1 MEFHVSKMTDYYP
14 ICSFLQDKKLN
25 NIAFVLF
32 FAIFEEKRKEIMK
45 NEKQFQM
52 IIFEVDNQNIDRLIS
67 AVNRERNGFLLC
79 RHGSIILVMDDNE
92 YIVSKGDLYIYP
104 AFVQTRVKKNSED
117 FQGVTGFAD
126 FDLTLSS
133 LDSVSDTPGHIY
145 IRFHPQISLDTE
157 QSHRIEEMFY
167 LIYKRKD
174 YMQTEMDTKVVLAL
188 QQALCYEIVGMF
200 MKNTVMCTGKQSRKD
215 KIFRNFLVALH
226 KNSTTHRDVK
236 FYAELQCMSPRHFAT
251 QIREKSGQTPLQWI
265 TLFVITEAKRLLA
278 NPEKNIKEIADKLN
292 FPTQSSFGRYFKLY
306 TGQSP
311 YEYRIFF
318 R

>member
-1 MEFHVSKMTDYYP
+1 MV
-14 ICSFLQDKKLN
+14 
-25 NIAFVLF
+25 
-32 FAIFEEKRKEIMK
+32 
-45 NEKQFQM
+45 
-52 IIFEVDNQNIDRLIS
+52 IFEVDNQNIDRLIS

-167 LIYKRKD
+167 LIYMIYKRKD